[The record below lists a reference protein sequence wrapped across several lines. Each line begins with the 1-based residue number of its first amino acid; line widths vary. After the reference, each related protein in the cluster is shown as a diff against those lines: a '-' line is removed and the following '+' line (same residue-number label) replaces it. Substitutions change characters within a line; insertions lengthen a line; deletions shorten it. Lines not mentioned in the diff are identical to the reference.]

1 MDLAA
6 DFDAIFVAGIES
18 SRPAL
23 MRLAGRLSRD
33 RVGAECLAQATLLR
47 AWRSRSQLRDPRALT
62 GWLLSICRRE
72 SARLYDRKRLPTV
85 DIDELLPEQEPA
97 ITDTDPIEAREVRAA
112 VNSLDE
118 LYRVPLLLQVVE
130 GWSTAEIASHLGVP
144 RQTVL
149 TRLFRARRML
159 RARMQSATADGGS
172 NMQVSSSGR
181 DRVRRASALRG
192 SGG

>member
-6 DFDAIFVAGIES
+6 DFDAVFAAGLDS

-33 RVGAECLAQATLLR
+33 RSGAENLAQATLLR
-47 AWRSRSQLRDPRALT
+47 AWRSRRQLRDPRALT

-72 SARLYDRKRLPTV
+72 SARLYDRKQLSTV
-85 DIDELLPEQEPA
+85 DIDGLLPEQEPA
-97 ITDTDPIEAREVRAA
+97 VTDADPVEAREVRAA
-112 VNSLDE
+112 VDSLDD

-130 GWSTAEIASHLGVP
+130 GWSTAEIAGHLGVP

-149 TRLFRARRML
+149 TRLFRARRLL
-159 RARMQSATADGGS
+159 RARLRPERDGDADGAP
-172 NMQVSSSGR
+172 VSAAGR
-181 DRVRRASALRG
+181 GRPRLPSAPRG